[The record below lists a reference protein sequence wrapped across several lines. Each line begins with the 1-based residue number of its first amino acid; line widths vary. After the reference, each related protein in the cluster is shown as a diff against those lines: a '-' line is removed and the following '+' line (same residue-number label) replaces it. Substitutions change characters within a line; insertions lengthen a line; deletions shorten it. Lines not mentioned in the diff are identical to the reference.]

1 MWMSYQKVNNG
12 AAVYFV
18 VHNDISKGFLMFHC
32 THLATTPS
40 RQNKYKINSLSGT
53 TLCQPPNKYWVDG
66 EMGDRRLK
74 DSSSVVEFLFRPS
87 SRPPWEIT
95 SSCLAWL
102 PLKKAEL
109 NYLAS
114 IQSVTKGQ
122 SAGWKNR
129 SRSLDTV
136 FLLLI
141 FGQNLGFFR
150 TSWHLPFP
158 IFLVKSQLSSKPILA
173 QHL

>member
-1 MWMSYQKVNNG
+1 MTAQMWMPYQKVNNG

-53 TLCQPPNKYWVDG
+53 TLSQPPNKYWVDG

-74 DSSSVVEFLFRPS
+74 DSSSVVEFLFRP

-136 FLLLI
+136 FCCSFLGRTWGFVGLL
-141 FGQNLGFFR
+141 N
-150 TSWHLPFP
+150 TYPFP
-158 IFLVKSQLSSKPILA
+158 YFWSKKSA
-173 QHL
+173 VE

>member
-1 MWMSYQKVNNG
+1 
-12 AAVYFV
+12 
-18 VHNDISKGFLMFHC
+18 
-32 THLATTPS
+32 
-40 RQNKYKINSLSGT
+40 
-53 TLCQPPNKYWVDG
+53 
-66 EMGDRRLK
+66 MGDRRLK
-74 DSSSVVEFLFRPS
+74 DSSSVVEFLFRP

-158 IFLVKSQLSSKPILA
+158 IFLVKKVSCRVSQFWLSICKFILSLNFRA
-173 QHL
+173 KIEDCTLCKSTSRVHLGNWSCMLQVRIFG